1 MTNADH
7 IHRNPGDLPAAD
19 RLERSH
25 RIPLVATCV
34 FVLTML
40 AIWLMGRQVSRHIVP
55 DVEGDRVEWIRAD

>member
-1 MTNADH
+1 MTTTDNR
-7 IHRNPGDLPAAD
+7 HREPTAAE

-40 AIWLMGRQVSRHIVP
+40 AIWLMGRQLGGHYVP
-55 DVEGDRVEWIRAD
+55 AEHGDGVEWVRSE